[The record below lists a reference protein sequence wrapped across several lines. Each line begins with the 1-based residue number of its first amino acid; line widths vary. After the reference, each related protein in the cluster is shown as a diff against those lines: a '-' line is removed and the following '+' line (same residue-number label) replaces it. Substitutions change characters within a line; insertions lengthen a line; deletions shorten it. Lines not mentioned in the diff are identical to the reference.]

1 MLCLMTMGW
10 PSSETAATDRSE
22 VVIFS
27 PSLISS
33 FSLST
38 VQHNVRHCIVYTV
51 VHQIAILLTSLST
64 FVYSV
69 CTRTDNLSRKLF
81 LGVPSEPA
89 LCRVSVLTP
98 IGSHLGDRINPYMCV
113 GLYCPHYPLGHMFQ
127 SEFRRDFRSM
137 VPQEGGPV

>member
-1 MLCLMTMGW
+1 M
-10 PSSETAATDRSE
+10 S
-22 VVIFS
+22 
-27 PSLISS
+27 
-33 FSLST
+33 
-38 VQHNVRHCIVYTV
+38 
-51 VHQIAILLTSLST
+51 
-64 FVYSV
+64 
-69 CTRTDNLSRKLF
+69 TRTDNLSRKLF

-98 IGSHLGDRINPYMCV
+98 IVAQLGDRINPYVCV